1 MKRIL
6 ALLLVIVMV
15 FSLVACGKK
24 TGNNDESTGQETEQ
38 TGTETTGGET
48 VATQEQS
55 TNATTEE
62 TQAKTVSV
70 VGKWIYNNGEFVLE
84 VKEDNTGA
92 IIANETLKSL
102 TWQYDESACRLLLT
116 TESATDEATYKED
129 EDAIYLGNWCFV
141 RTDNTADIQTIYDAA
156 KTAFM
161 DMVNAEYAADLA
173 VIKQYLPGIVC
184 WGDSLTS
191 GAGGNSANYP
201 QILEDLIKKEIC
213 KEYDLKADLNS
224 TFEKFLSSKELA
236 VEIPV
241 VNMGVGGEDTY
252 AILGRNGAIPYVVSE
267 PLTIPAG
274 TTPIE
279 ISFTSQNGDKV
290 TPLRQG
296 SAGVNPVTI
305 GGVEGTL
312 TVVQESFSSKE
323 YYYQFT
329 RTTAGEAVSVPVGTK
344 IVTAASSQYLD
355 YVTVIFMGTNGTFDT
370 PEDLI
375 AQQRAIIDH
384 QIANKDR
391 FLIIGLHTGWMEDRI
406 ELEEAMVK
414 EYGDKYFNL
423 RDYMAKHGMQDAGLE
438 PSEEDRIFML
448 DGRTPNGI
456 LSDGVHFKPVGYKL
470 IAQQIYKRMDELGYF
485 NEVRE
490 ALTQNFE

>member
-1 MKRIL
+1 MQKII
-6 ALLLVIVMV
+6 AMLLVIVMV

-24 TGNNDESTGQETEQ
+24 TDNNDESTGQETEQ

-62 TQAKTVSV
+62 AQAKTVSV
-70 VGKWIYNNGEFVLE
+70 VGKWAYHNGEASLVVKDDQTGELYVNEGTKTFTWQFDDNSNVLTLTT
-84 VKEDNTGA
+84 DNTV
-92 IIANETLKSL
+92 
-102 TWQYDESACRLLLT
+102 DSA
-116 TESATDEATYKED
+116 SYKKD
-129 EDAIYLGNWCFV
+129 EDAIYIDSWCFKKIDDS
-141 RTDNTADIQTIYDAA
+141 TDIYALYESA
-156 KTAFM
+156 KTAFI

-173 VIKQYLPGIVC
+173 AIKQYLPGIVC

-355 YVTVIFMGTNGTFDT
+355 YVTVIFMGTNGSFDS

-423 RDYMAKHGMQDAGLE
+423 RDYMAKHGMRDAGLE
-438 PSEEDRIFML
+438 PTEEDTIFML

-456 LSDGVHFKPVGYKL
+456 LTDGVHFKPVGYKL

-490 ALTQNFE
+490 ALAHNFE

>member
-1 MKRIL
+1 MQKII
-6 ALLLVIVMV
+6 AMLLVIVMV

-24 TGNNDESTGQETEQ
+24 TDKNDASTGQETTQ
-38 TGTETTGGET
+38 TSTETTGEETVETEPQSTDAST
-48 VATQEQS
+48 VATE
-55 TNATTEE
+55 
-62 TQAKTVSV
+62 AKTISV

-92 IIANETLKSL
+92 IVANETVKSF

-116 TESATDEATYKED
+116 TESVTDEATYKAD
-129 EDAIYLGNWCFV
+129 EDTIYLGNWCFV

-156 KTAFM
+156 KTAFI
-161 DMVNAEYAADLA
+161 DMVNAEYAADVA
-173 VIKQYLPGIVC
+173 VINQYLPGIVC

-201 QILEDLIKKEIC
+201 QILGDLIKKEIC
-213 KEYDLKADLNS
+213 KQYDLKADINS
-224 TFEKFLSSKELA
+224 TFEKFLNTKDLT

-241 VNMGVGGEDTY
+241 VNMGVGGEDTFT
-252 AILGRNGAIPYVVSE
+252 IIGRNGAIPYIVSE

-274 TTPIE
+274 TKPVDIC
-279 ISFTSQNGDKV
+279 FTSENGNEV
-290 TPLRQG
+290 SPLRQG
-296 SAGVNPVTI
+296 VAGVNPVII

-312 TVVQESFSSKE
+312 TVVQES
-323 YYYQFT
+323 YYSNQYSYQFT
-329 RTTAGEAVSVPVGTK
+329 RTTAGEEQEIPVGTK

-355 YVTVIFMGTNGTFDT
+355 YVTVIFIGTNGTFDT

-414 EYGDKYFNL
+414 EFGNKYFNL
-423 RDYMAKHGMQDAGLE
+423 REYMAKHGMPDAGLE

-448 DGRTPNGI
+448 DGRTPMGI
-456 LSDGVHFKPVGYKL
+456 LTDGVHFKPVGYKL
-470 IAQQIYKRMDELGYF
+470 IANQIYKRMDELGYF